1 MTEKC
6 CIDDELRELL
16 LQSDDEFR
24 TEILKQAKSWV
35 SGRNSHTSSD
45 EWKSRL
51 PELFSIWPKQMKAW
65 SPKVL
70 ASFCGILLKSGDQF
84 PFLLNLVINRLS
96 KISPPYSINFYYLK
110 NMNCDDEI
118 IKFYQKELLQLLI
131 SVLPDDPRQWS
142 SEMNN
147 ILEKLAKSDVSLET
161 DERYIEL
168 KRRYST

>member
-1 MTEKC
+1 
-6 CIDDELRELL
+6 
-16 LQSDDEFR
+16 
-24 TEILKQAKSWV
+24 
-35 SGRNSHTSSD
+35 
-45 EWKSRL
+45 
-51 PELFSIWPKQMKAW
+51 
-65 SPKVL
+65 
-70 ASFCGILLKSGDQF
+70 
-84 PFLLNLVINRLS
+84 
-96 KISPPYSINFYYLK
+96 
-110 NMNCDDEI
+110 MNCDDEI